1 MNRLSLMTLI
11 INEHDED
18 KLIKFLNK
26 EGTRFRNII
35 HGIGTASDSV
45 LDYFG
50 LDEVRKTIIL
60 TIMPYSMSKV
70 VLKSLIE
77 DKKIKI
83 NEPGNGIAFTIPLSS
98 GTKYMLDRY
107 DGKEVEDIKMEPSN
121 QHLIITIANE
131 GSAEAIMN
139 AAKKGGATG
148 GTTINGRGLE
158 PNQIVK
164 FLGLALEPEKDVVLI
179 LAPDSKKTAIMD
191 NIIEKCGSHK
201 EQAGLCFSLPVDH
214 VAGLNIDIENIK

>member
-1 MNRLSLMTLI
+1 MNKLSLMTLI
-11 INEHDED
+11 INHHDED
-18 KLIKFLNK
+18 KFTEFLNK
-26 EGTRFRNII
+26 EGTRFKNII
-35 HGIGTASDSV
+35 HGTGTASDSV

-60 TIMPYSMSKV
+60 TIMPYNMSKV
-70 VLKSLIE
+70 VLKHLKENKNI
-77 DKKIKI
+77 KIK
-83 NEPGNGIAFTIPLSS
+83 EPGNGIAFTIPLSS
-98 GTKYMLDRY
+98 STKYMLDRY
-107 DGKEVEDIKMEPSN
+107 DNKDMEDIDMEPAN

-139 AAKKGGATG
+139 AAKKAGATG

-179 LAPDSKKTAIMD
+179 LAPDSKKTAIMN
-191 NIIEKCGSHK
+191 NIVEKCGSHK

-214 VAGLNIDIENIK
+214 VEGLNIEIDKLK